1 MKKMTI
7 TLRRTYEH
15 DDIVVLNVRHVIS
28 IKYRANGPN
37 DGLLI
42 VKDMW
47 DEVFRVFDIPNVD
60 ADRIIEQFENGV
72 REIARPAT
80 AGKDER

>member
-1 MKKMTI
+1 MTI

-47 DEVFRVFDIPNVD
+47 DEVFHIFDIQKAD
-60 ADRIIEQFENGV
+60 ANRIIEQFENGV
-72 REIARPAT
+72 REIDRPP
-80 AGKDER
+80 GDGGSEE